1 MVVPVNW
8 VCSAILA
15 NQPRGYVDMGVY
27 STANQWYAALMF
39 IPTML
44 GSACLPVLSERVGE
58 RDKDASGKIGKTML
72 KLNSVIVLPIR
83 IAMSIASPMI
93 MGIYGTD
100 YRQAWPT
107 LVAVVW
113 IAVIMGIVR
122 SVM

>member
-1 MVVPVNW
+1 
-8 VCSAILA
+8 
-15 NQPRGYVDMGVY
+15 
-27 STANQWYAALMF
+27 
-39 IPTML
+39 
-44 GSACLPVLSERVGE
+44 
-58 RDKDASGKIGKTML
+58 ML

-93 MGIYGTD
+93 MRIYGTD